1 MRWGEAWARPALA
14 HRVVE
19 RGEGE
24 PDVARGAEAP
34 ADDTTGVTIHDDGQ
48 VAPGPGD
55 LQVRDVADPH
65 LIASGGDT
73 IELTVGDARKEPV
86 QPRNAPIERHG
97 PGA

>member
-1 MRWGEAWARPALA
+1 MRWCEAWARLA
-14 HRVVE
+14 HAQRVVGG
-19 RGEGE
+19 GEDE
-24 PDVARGAEAP
+24 PDVARVDDAP